1 MLLQID
7 VSFLTIPL
15 ELDSLK
21 PIFDQHLI
29 KIYQRIYNVNTQIEF
44 WKIENENKCMI
55 NGREIE
61 RPASPVA
68 PMNSPH
74 SAAALLAIW

>member
-21 PIFDQHLI
+21 RIFDQHLI
-29 KIYQRIYNVNTQIEF
+29 NIYQRIYNVNTQVGF
-44 WKIENENKCMI
+44 WETENENKCMI

-61 RPASPVA
+61 LLYYVDSPFCFET
-68 PMNSPH
+68 
-74 SAAALLAIW
+74 LIY

>member
-1 MLLQID
+1 MQID
-7 VSFLTIPL
+7 VSLLTIPL

-29 KIYQRIYNVNTQIEF
+29 KIYQRIYNVNTQIKF

-61 RPASPVA
+61 RPA
-68 PMNSPH
+68 
-74 SAAALLAIW
+74 